1 MAEMIEVRESFPE
14 PQFFHTDQSVVCH
27 KRREICEH
35 FSLDQDNNEVSH
47 GDNRA
52 LSAQN
57 LTESSSRKIKS
68 WVSIVPSPPRLAGGG
83 ISRMQIEY

>member
-1 MAEMIEVRESFPE
+1 MAKMIKEHESFPE

-35 FSLDQDNNEVSH
+35 FSLDRDNNEVSH
-47 GDNRA
+47 GDNRP

-57 LTESSSRKIKS
+57 LTESSRRKIKVGFQLFHFLLV
-68 WVSIVPSPPRLAGGG
+68 WRVE
-83 ISRMQIEY
+83 EYSVCK